1 MIQRLAI
8 WSYKTT
14 GSPLPLFWQ
23 TPPNPLHS
31 VVIPEG
37 ANTDATVVLSK
48 TWKPS
53 LTIWTYCVAPTSPLV
68 SGGAQLHAT
77 PGKGTPSKLRSGLGI
92 LRPAKALTELADW
105 TTGSALSTCF
115 LEAGTLGF
123 SLASRS
129 TFLSTLEGF
138 ISRRGA
144 DVSF

>member
-37 ANTDATVVLSK
+37 PNTDAPVVLLK

-77 PGKGTPSKLRSGLGI
+77 PGKGMPLKFRTGLGI
-92 LRPAKALTELADW
+92 LGAIRAIREA
-105 TTGSALSTCF
+105 ALS
-115 LEAGTLGF
+115 
-123 SLASRS
+123 
-129 TFLSTLEGF
+129 
-138 ISRRGA
+138 
-144 DVSF
+144 